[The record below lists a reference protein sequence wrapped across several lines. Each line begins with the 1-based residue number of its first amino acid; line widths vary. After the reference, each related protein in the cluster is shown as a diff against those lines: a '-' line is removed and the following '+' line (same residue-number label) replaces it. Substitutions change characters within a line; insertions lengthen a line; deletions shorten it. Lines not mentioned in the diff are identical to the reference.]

1 MGTVKKY
8 LFVASLAMIFA
19 GAALAQ
25 GQPPA
30 QTQTPP
36 TQTQDQSK
44 QQATQAQSQ
53 TQGQAQAQSQTT
65 NPAQSQ
71 PPAQSQTPPA
81 QTPDQSQQQA
91 TQTQTQVQ
99 SQPPA
104 QTLPTQTQDQSQS
117 QTQAAGQATNPAQS
131 QTANPAA
138 PDQAAVTTGQP
149 TTLDQAVDMIIQRE
163 HQEVATIRH
172 FSPVIETYIQDMRFD
187 QTLGVVPEK
196 DHYFL
201 GQADLAKGIVD
212 DSMLPDQKKGWKK
225 LNPVNALSSWM
236 SNSYVPAG
244 FLQMIF
250 VDPVYFD
257 KKHYK
262 FDFIRREFVG
272 AVRCFV
278 FDVTPLPKS
287 GNGRF
292 QGRIWVEDQ
301 DYTIVRF
308 NGVFTPVSRTFG
320 YNLHFDSWRMNEAPG
335 LWLPT
340 YVYSAESDLK
350 DFPFGHVRFRSQTR
364 LWGYNLKNA
373 NHETEF
379 SELTVEA
386 AKPIQDQADATK
398 DVSPVEAERRWQRE
412 GEDDVLDRLQKNG
425 LLALP
430 GPVDKVM
437 NTVVNN
443 LEVTNN
449 IDIEPEVRCRVLLT
463 STLESFSVGHTII
476 ISRGLLDV
484 LPDEAS
490 LATMLA
496 HELAVIAVGQELPD
510 AYSFND
516 STMLS
521 TVNTMKRMS
530 FKSSPVDEEAAAK
543 KAIQFLQNSPYKS
556 QMASA
561 GLFLKQL
568 DDEQKD
574 LPSLIS
580 ARLGNSVYMADALMK
595 LAPPLQKAKIDQIT
609 ALPLGARIVLNSWD
623 DTVDLAKAK
632 PVQLL
637 TAREKIPFEVTP
649 FMPYITRYTSP
660 SADANAADPAKN
672 ATAKK
677 NPQ

>member
-1 MGTVKKY
+1 MGTVKRY
-8 LFVASLAMIFA
+8 LFVVSLAMIFA
-19 GAALAQ
+19 GAAPAQ
-25 GQPPA
+25 SQPA

-36 TQTQDQSK
+36 AQTQDQ
-44 QQATQAQSQ
+44 T
-53 TQGQAQAQSQTT
+53 
-65 NPAQSQ
+65 
-71 PPAQSQTPPA
+71 
-81 QTPDQSQQQA
+81 QQQA
-91 TQTQTQVQ
+91 TQ
-99 SQPPA
+99 S
-104 QTLPTQTQDQSQS
+104 QSQS
-117 QTQAAGQATNPAQS
+117 QTQTEAGGQATNPASGQA
-131 QTANPAA
+131 ANPATT
-138 PDQAAVTTGQP
+138 DQAAATPGLPATV
-149 TTLDQAVDMIIQRE
+149 DQAVDLILARE

-172 FSPVIETYIQDMRFD
+172 FSPIIETYIQDMRFD
-187 QTLGVVPEK
+187 QTLGTVPDK

-212 DSMLPDQKKGWKK
+212 DSMLPSEKKGWKK
-225 LNPVNALSSWM
+225 LNPVGAISSWM
-236 SNSYVPAG
+236 GNSHVPAG
-244 FLQMIF
+244 FLQMVF

-262 FDFIRREFVG
+262 FEFIRREFLG
-272 AVRCFV
+272 AVRCLV

-292 QGRIWVEDQ
+292 QGRVWVEDQ
-301 DYTIVRF
+301 DYSIVRF
-308 NGVFTPVSRTFG
+308 NGVFTPVSRAFG

-335 LWLPT
+335 LWLPA

-379 SELTVEA
+379 SQLTVEA
-386 AKPIQDQADATK
+386 AKPVQDQADALK
-398 DVSPVEAERRWQRE
+398 DVSPVEAARRWQRE
-412 GEDDVLDRLQKNG
+412 GEDDVLDRLQRNG

-430 GPVDKVM
+430 GPVDKAMDKVE
-437 NTVVNN
+437 NN

-476 ISRGLLDV
+476 VSRGLLDV

-490 LATMLA
+490 VATILA
-496 HELAVIAVGQELPD
+496 HELAVIDVGQELPD

-521 TVNTMKRMS
+521 TVDTMKRMS
-530 FKSSPVDEEAAAK
+530 FRSSPVDEEAASK
-543 KAIQFLQNSPYKS
+543 KAIQFLRNSPYKG
-556 QMASA
+556 QLASA

-580 ARLGNSVYMADALMK
+580 ARLGNSVYMADSLMK
-595 LAPPLQKAKIDQIT
+595 TAPPIQKAKVDQIT
-609 ALPLGARIVLNSWD
+609 ALPLGARIVLDSWD
-623 DTVDLAKAK
+623 DSVDLAKTK

-649 FMPYITRYTSP
+649 FMPYLTRYASP
-660 SADANAADPAKN
+660 SSDGADPV
-672 ATAKK
+672 KK

>member
-1 MGTVKKY
+1 MGTGKRY
-8 LFVASLAMIFA
+8 ILAASLGLVFA

-25 GQPPA
+25 SQPPT

-36 TQTQDQSK
+36 TQ
-44 QQATQAQSQ
+44 AQSQ
-53 TQGQAQAQSQTT
+53 A
-65 NPAQSQ
+65 
-71 PPAQSQTPPA
+71 
-81 QTPDQSQQQA
+81 
-91 TQTQTQVQ
+91 QTQTQA
-99 SQPPA
+99 PPTGQA
-104 QTLPTQTQDQSQS
+104 SS
-117 QTQAAGQATNPAQS
+117 QTPNQTPAT
-131 QTANPAA
+131 
-138 PDQAAVTTGQP
+138 DQAAVTPSQP
-149 TTLDQAVDMIIQRE
+149 TTVDQAVDLILARE
-163 HQEVATIRH
+163 RQEVATLRH

-212 DSMLPDQKKGWKK
+212 SSMLPSDKKGWKHK
-225 LNPVNALSSWM
+225 LNPVGQISSWM
-236 SNSYVPAG
+236 SNSYDPAG

-257 KKHYK
+257 KKHYR
-262 FDFIRREFVG
+262 FDFVRREFLG
-272 AVRCFV
+272 AVRCLV

-301 DYTIVRF
+301 DYAIVRF
-308 NGVFTPVSRTFG
+308 NGVFTPVARTFG
-320 YNLHFDSWRMNEAPG
+320 FNLHFDSWRMNEAPG
-335 LWLPT
+335 LWVPT

-350 DFPFGHVRFRSQTR
+350 DFPFGHVRYRSQTR
-364 LWGYNLKNA
+364 LWGFNLRNA
-373 NHETEF
+373 NHETDF
-379 SELTVEA
+379 TQLTVEA
-386 AKPIQDQADATK
+386 AKPVQDQADASK
-398 DVSPVEAERRWQRE
+398 DISPVEAARRWQRE
-412 GEDDVLDRLQKNG
+412 GEDDVLDRLQRNG

-437 NTVVNN
+437 DTVVNN
-443 LEVTNN
+443 LEVPNN
-449 IDIEPEVRCRVLLT
+449 LDIEPEVRCRVLLT
-463 STLESFSVGHTII
+463 STLESFTVGHTII
-476 ISRGLLDV
+476 LSRGLLDV

-516 STMLS
+516 TTMVS
-521 TVNTMKRMS
+521 TVDTMKRMS
-530 FKSSPVDEEAAAK
+530 FRSSPADEEAAAK
-543 KAIQFLQNSPYKS
+543 KTIQFLQASLYKNQLS
-556 QMASA
+556 GA

-568 DDEQKD
+568 DEEQKD

-580 ARLGNSVYMADALMK
+580 AQLGNSVYMADSLMK
-595 LAPPLQKAKIDQIT
+595 IAPALEKAKTDQIT

-623 DTVDLAKAK
+623 DTVDLAKSK

-649 FMPYITRYTSP
+649 FMPYLMRFGSP
-660 SADANAADPAKN
+660 SSDAMAADSAKGAVAN
-672 ATAKK
+672 K

>member
-1 MGTVKKY
+1 MGTVKRY

-19 GAALAQ
+19 SAAPAQ
-25 GQPPA
+25 SQPASADKPPA

-36 TQTQDQSK
+36 AQTQDQ
-44 QQATQAQSQ
+44 T
-53 TQGQAQAQSQTT
+53 
-65 NPAQSQ
+65 
-71 PPAQSQTPPA
+71 
-81 QTPDQSQQQA
+81 QQQA
-91 TQTQTQVQ
+91 A
-99 SQPPA
+99 QP
-104 QTLPTQTQDQSQS
+104 QSQS
-117 QTQAAGQATNPAQS
+117 QTQTQATNPASGQA
-131 QTANPAA
+131 ANPATT
-138 PDQAAVTTGQP
+138 DQAVATPGQP
-149 TTLDQAVDMIIQRE
+149 ATVDQAVDLILARE

-172 FSPVIETYIQDMRFD
+172 FSPIIETYIQDMRFD
-187 QTLGVVPEK
+187 QTLGTVPEK

-212 DSMLPDQKKGWKK
+212 DSMLPNGKKGWKK
-225 LNPVNALSSWM
+225 LNPVGAISSWM
-236 SNSYVPAG
+236 GNSYVPAG

-262 FDFIRREFVG
+262 FEFIRREFLG
-272 AVRCFV
+272 AVRCLV

-301 DYTIVRF
+301 DYSIVRF
-308 NGVFTPVSRTFG
+308 NGVFTPVSRAFG

-364 LWGYNLKNA
+364 MWGYNLKNP

-379 SELTVEA
+379 SQLTVEA
-386 AKPIQDQADATK
+386 AKPVQDQADASK
-398 DVSPVEAERRWQRE
+398 DVSPVEAERKWQRE
-412 GEDDVLDRLQKNG
+412 GEDDVLDRLQRNG

-430 GPVDKVM
+430 GPMDKVM
-437 NTVVNN
+437 DKVENN

-449 IDIEPEVRCRVLLT
+449 LDIEPEVRCRVLLT

-476 ISRGLLDV
+476 LSRGLLDV

-516 STMLS
+516 STMVS
-521 TVNTMKRMS
+521 TVDTMKRMS
-530 FKSSPVDEEAAAK
+530 FKSSPVDEEAASK
-543 KAIQFLQNSPYKS
+543 KAIQFLQNSPYKT
-556 QMASA
+556 QLTSA

-580 ARLGNSVYMADALMK
+580 ARLGNNVYMADSLMK
-595 LAPPLQKAKIDQIT
+595 IAPPIQKAKVDQIT
-609 ALPLGARIVLNSWD
+609 ALPLGARIVLDSWD
-623 DTVDLAKAK
+623 DSVDLAKTK

-649 FMPYITRYTSP
+649 FMPYLTRYASP
-660 SADANAADPAKN
+660 SSDATPADP
-672 ATAKK
+672 AKK